1 MAFFVRTVIF
11 QYYIVSRQH
20 QHPLYSEEHNS
31 GCQVFVE
38 HALCLLESGL
48 LVEQMGDLASLDG
61 FNVTTILNTDD
72 KSKSMDVLGRYKLM
86 INWI

>member
-1 MAFFVRTVIF
+1 M
-11 QYYIVSRQH
+11 
-20 QHPLYSEEHNS
+20 S
-31 GCQVFVE
+31 GLCGTSTE

-72 KSKSMDVLGRYKLM
+72 KSKSMDVLGRYELM